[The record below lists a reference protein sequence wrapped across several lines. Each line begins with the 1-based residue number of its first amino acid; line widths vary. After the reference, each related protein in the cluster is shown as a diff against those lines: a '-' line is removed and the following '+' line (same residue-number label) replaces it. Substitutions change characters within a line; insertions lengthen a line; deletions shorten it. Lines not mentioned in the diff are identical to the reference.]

1 MILGQMQNPAIFPAD
16 HFSDLL
22 GRLPADIDL
31 DALARQTK
39 AIDKGAPVAGEIRMR
54 GIST

>member
-1 MILGQMQNPAIFPAD
+1 VF
-16 HFSDLL
+16 FFK
-22 GRLPADIDL
+22 ADIDL

-39 AIDKGAPVAGEIRMR
+39 AIDKGAPVAGEIRIG

>member
-1 MILGQMQNPAIFPAD
+1 V
-16 HFSDLL
+16 
-22 GRLPADIDL
+22 L

-39 AIDKGAPVAGEIRMR
+39 AIDKGAPLAGEIRIG

>member
-1 MILGQMQNPAIFPAD
+1 VF
-16 HFSDLL
+16 FFK
-22 GRLPADIDL
+22 ADIDL

-39 AIDKGAPVAGEIRMR
+39 AIDKGAPLVGEIRIG